1 MRTHNQSEQPS
12 MAEAHD
18 FEHCDSVVGR
28 IHRHHLAM
36 IRHVTDALAT
46 ALEIGA
52 RLRDEQAKRG
62 DDFDSWVERGLA
74 LSPAEAAV
82 YIDFHETSGLQPEA
96 FAPHVATS
104 LSELLPWLGRLDSLP
119 ETASPAADTAPPPAA
134 AHRRKSRVKG
144 QPGRTEQ
151 TAEHNPPASNAA
163 SIESGT
169 QQSAGDP
176 FALTDT
182 QKRFLVKRSP
192 RLFMRVNQHKL
203 SAKAALQHA
212 AELPVPP
219 RAVASEQPRQPR

>member
-12 MAEAHD
+12 MAEANGL
-18 FEHCDSVVGR
+18 EHCGSVVGR

-36 IRHVTDALAT
+36 IRHVKAALTT

-52 RLRDEQAKRG
+52 QLRDEQAKRG
-62 DDFDSWVERGLA
+62 DDFNPWVEHRLA

-96 FAPHVATS
+96 FAPHVAAS

-119 ETASPAADTAPPPAA
+119 ETGSPAADTAPSSAA
-134 AHRRKSRVKG
+134 AHRRTRRVKG

-151 TAEHNPPASNAA
+151 TAAHNPPASNAA
-163 SIESGT
+163 AIEPSS
-169 QQSAGDP
+169 QQTAGDS
-176 FALTDT
+176 FELTDT
-182 QKRFLVKRSP
+182 QKRFLVERST
-192 RLFMRVNQHKL
+192 RLFMQVNRRKL
-203 SAKAALQHA
+203 SAKEALQRA